1 MDVWAVLSLI
11 AEVALRLW
19 NEISAVVAVVPPRF
33 AVAGACLFMALVLLA
48 LAFTS
53 RRAPRAPMQTQRP
66 ATARRRGKLSADEA
80 FADYAPGRD
89 LAPSPPLARNTF
101 ASANEPQGP
110 SLGVPASTRDI
121 VARLEAK
128 RGSRVIAIIHRE
140 NMERGFLDVADLE
153 DTLTAIRQT
162 PKDKPLDIIIHSPGG
177 HIRVGQ
183 QIARA
188 IKAHPAK
195 TTVFVPYFALG
206 STTFMAFAAD
216 EIVMSA
222 HAALSPVD
230 PFAGAGPA
238 SSVLKG
244 IKSKPI
250 AKVADETVICAD
262 IAQKL
267 LNEAKRVTCE
277 LMESKHDHDGVC
289 RMADELVSG
298 KFSRDRAITAT
309 SATMLGL
316 NVSVDMPSEVF
327 DLIRSCRRGNEHD
340 TSVTF
345 LDHDLIRSCRR
356 GNEHDTSVTFLDHV
370 DRKIA
375 PSHDRVRSAMAVGA
389 IDSGVV
395 HLAERAK
402 GQPRSAVKT
411 AWLAHSGGHLPED
424 NVSRA
429 KTLIRRIEQERGS
442 RVICIIHGENM
453 ENEAF
458 NFDDLEDVLSAIVAS
473 DTSKPLDI
481 VLHTQGGN
489 SFTGRQIAR
498 AIKSH
503 KARKTV
509 FVPYYAMSAGSRI
522 SLAADQI
529 VMGAQATLGPID
541 TQLYGWPAPSILQL
555 LNVKPIDS
563 ISDEFLI
570 LAEEARKIMAE
581 GRASACDL
589 LQGTYSH

>member
-1 MDVWAVLSLI
+1 
-11 AEVALRLW
+11 
-19 NEISAVVAVVPPRF
+19 
-33 AVAGACLFMALVLLA
+33 
-48 LAFTS
+48 
-53 RRAPRAPMQTQRP
+53 
-66 ATARRRGKLSADEA
+66 
-80 FADYAPGRD
+80 
-89 LAPSPPLARNTF
+89 
-101 ASANEPQGP
+101 
-110 SLGVPASTRDI
+110 
-121 VARLEAK
+121 
-128 RGSRVIAIIHRE
+128 
-140 NMERGFLDVADLE
+140 
-153 DTLTAIRQT
+153 
-162 PKDKPLDIIIHSPGG
+162 
-177 HIRVGQ
+177 
-183 QIARA
+183 
-188 IKAHPAK
+188 
-195 TTVFVPYFALG
+195 
-206 STTFMAFAAD
+206 
-216 EIVMSA
+216 
-222 HAALSPVD
+222 
-230 PFAGAGPA
+230 
-238 SSVLKG
+238 
-244 IKSKPI
+244 
-250 AKVADETVICAD
+250 
-262 IAQKL
+262 
-267 LNEAKRVTCE
+267 
-277 LMESKHDHDGVC
+277 
-289 RMADELVSG
+289 
-298 KFSRDRAITAT
+298 
-309 SATMLGL
+309 
-316 NVSVDMPSEVF
+316 
-327 DLIRSCRRGNEHD
+327 
-340 TSVTF
+340 
-345 LDHDLIRSCRR
+345 DLIRSCRR

-402 GQPRSAVKT
+402 AQPRSAVKT

-555 LNVKPIDS
+555 LNVKPIES

-589 LQGTYSH
+589 LQDTYSHDGSCAIADEMISGKWTHGFPITANVAQELGLNVSTNLPDVFYDLVRCFRNGDGNDPSVIFISK